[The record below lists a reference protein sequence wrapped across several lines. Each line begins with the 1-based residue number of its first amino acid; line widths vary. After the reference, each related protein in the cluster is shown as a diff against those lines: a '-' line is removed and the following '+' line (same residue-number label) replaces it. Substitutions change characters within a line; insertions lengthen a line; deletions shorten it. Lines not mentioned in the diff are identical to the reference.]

1 MTSHRCLLFVLAISV
16 YLVGATEFM
25 LSAIMFPLANAF
37 NVQALQISLLISAY
51 AFSYALAAPV
61 VGFFS
66 DKMDK
71 RKMLLVAMLFISID
85 SIAITFAPNLLIALI
100 LRVFGG
106 VASAALVPITFAFIS
121 DVIDENKQ
129 AIAMGYVML
138 GMTLGIITGPI
149 LAGVMTQYF
158 SWRMPFIF
166 MAVGGLLVLF
176 ISIKVLPSVASS
188 TVKQG
193 SFNIFKQGMI
203 SKFIIAKG
211 IWNGITVCLFLLAGE
226 ILRSRYQFNSAMTGS
241 LMGLFGIG
249 LIIGNSIVAK
259 VVSYKV
265 SELSLVLAIIRL
277 LFMIILL
284 FISDWLTLIGDCF
297 CLFGFG
303 VLLGLISPISTSLLA
318 RLNVKNKGLVLS
330 ISESF
335 NNIVLLLA
343 IPLFSWL
350 ISEGRVLTSTIL
362 ISLLFSIVIFFITRV
377 KVAMR

>member
-1 MTSHRCLLFVLAISV
+1 MTSHRCLLFVFAISV

-37 NVQALQISLLISAY
+37 NVQALQISWLISAY

-318 RLNVKNKGLVLS
+318 RLNVNNKGLVLS

>member
-37 NVQALQISLLISAY
+37 NVQALQISWLISAY

-149 LAGVMTQYF
+149 LAGGMTQYF
-158 SWRMPFIF
+158 SWKMPFIF
-166 MAVGGLLVLF
+166 MAIGGLLVLF
-176 ISIKVLPSVASS
+176 ISIKVLPFVASS
-188 TVKQG
+188 AVKQG
-193 SFNIFKQGMI
+193 SFNMFKQGMI

-226 ILRSRYQFNSAMTGS
+226 ILRSRYQLNSAMTGS

-249 LIIGNSIVAK
+249 LIIGNSVVAK

-265 SELSLVLAIIRL
+265 SELSLVLIIIGF

-318 RLNVKNKGLVLS
+318 RLNVNNKGLVLS

-350 ISEGRVLTSTIL
+350 ISEDRVLTSAIL
-362 ISLLFSIVIFFITRV
+362 VSILFSIAIFFITRV
-377 KVAMR
+377 KAAMR

>member
-37 NVQALQISLLISAY
+37 NVQALQISWLISAY
-51 AFSYALAAPV
+51 ALSYALAAPV
-61 VGFFS
+61 VGFLS

-318 RLNVKNKGLVLS
+318 RLNVNNKGLILS

>member
-37 NVQALQISLLISAY
+37 NVQALQISWLISAY

-149 LAGVMTQYF
+149 LAGGMTQYF
-158 SWRMPFIF
+158 SWKMPFIF
-166 MAVGGLLVLF
+166 MAIGGLLVLF
-176 ISIKVLPSVASS
+176 ISIKVLPFVASS
-188 TVKQG
+188 AVKQG
-193 SFNIFKQGMI
+193 SFNMFKQGMI

-226 ILRSRYQFNSAMTGS
+226 ILRSRYQLNSAMTGS

-249 LIIGNSIVAK
+249 LIIGNSVVAK

-265 SELSLVLAIIRL
+265 SELSLVLIIIGL
-277 LFMIILL
+277 LFMIILF

-318 RLNVKNKGLVLS
+318 RLNVNNKGLVLS

-350 ISEGRVLTSTIL
+350 ISEDRVLTSAIL
-362 ISLLFSIVIFFITRV
+362 VSILFSIAIFFITRV
-377 KVAMR
+377 KAAMR

>member
-1 MTSHRCLLFVLAISV
+1 MTSHRCLLFVFAISV

-37 NVQALQISLLISAY
+37 NVQALQISWLISAY

-211 IWNGITVCLFLLAGE
+211 IWNGITVCLFLLSGE

-318 RLNVKNKGLVLS
+318 RLNVNNKGLILS

>member
-37 NVQALQISLLISAY
+37 NVQALQISWLISAY

-138 GMTLGIITGPI
+138 GMTFGIITGPI
-149 LAGVMTQYF
+149 LAGGMTEYF
-158 SWRMPFIF
+158 SWKMPFIF
-166 MAVGGLLVLF
+166 MAVGGILVLF

-188 TVKQG
+188 AVKQG

-203 SKFIIAKG
+203 SKFIIAKA

-226 ILRSRYQFNSAMTGS
+226 ILRSRYQLNSAMTGS
-241 LMGLFGIG
+241 IMGLFGIG
-249 LIIGNSIVAK
+249 LIIGNSVVAK

-265 SELSLVLAIIRL
+265 SELSLVLVILGL
-277 LFMIILL
+277 LFMIILF

-318 RLNVKNKGLVLS
+318 RLNVNNKGLVLS

-335 NNIVLLLA
+335 NNMVLLLA

-350 ISEGRVLTSTIL
+350 ISEGRVLISAIL
-362 ISLLFSIVIFFITRV
+362 VSILFSIAIFFITRV

>member
-1 MTSHRCLLFVLAISV
+1 MTSHRCLLFVFAISV
-16 YLVGATEFM
+16 YFVGATEFM

-37 NVQALQISLLISAY
+37 NVQALQISWLISAY

-318 RLNVKNKGLVLS
+318 RLNVNNKGLILS

>member
-37 NVQALQISLLISAY
+37 NVQALQISWLISAY
-51 AFSYALAAPV
+51 ALSYALAAPV
-61 VGFFS
+61 VGFLS

-318 RLNVKNKGLVLS
+318 RLNVNNKGLILS

-350 ISEGRVLTSTIL
+350 ISEGRVLTSTI
-362 ISLLFSIVIFFITRV
+362 
-377 KVAMR
+377 

>member
-37 NVQALQISLLISAY
+37 NVQALQISWLISAY

-100 LRVFGG
+100 LRFFGG

-226 ILRSRYQFNSAMTGS
+226 ILRIRYQFNSAMTGS

>member
-37 NVQALQISLLISAY
+37 NVQALQISWLISAY

-85 SIAITFAPNLLIALI
+85 SIAITFAPNLSIALI

-149 LAGVMTQYF
+149 LAGGMTQYF
-158 SWRMPFIF
+158 SWKMPFIF

-193 SFNIFKQGMI
+193 SFNMFKQGMI

-249 LIIGNSIVAK
+249 LIIGNSVVAK

-265 SELSLVLAIIRL
+265 SELSLVLVILGL

-318 RLNVKNKGLVLS
+318 RLNVNNKGLVLS

-350 ISEGRVLTSTIL
+350 ISEDRVLISAIL
-362 ISLLFSIVIFFITRV
+362 VSILFSIAIFFITRV
-377 KVAMR
+377 KAAMR

>member
-1 MTSHRCLLFVLAISV
+1 MTSHRCLLFVFAISV

-37 NVQALQISLLISAY
+37 NVQALQISWLISAY

-318 RLNVKNKGLVLS
+318 RLNVNNKGLILS

>member
-37 NVQALQISLLISAY
+37 NVQALQISWLISAY

-318 RLNVKNKGLVLS
+318 RLNVNNKGLVLS

>member
-1 MTSHRCLLFVLAISV
+1 MTSHRCLLFVFAISV

-37 NVQALQISLLISAY
+37 NVQALQISWLISAY

-318 RLNVKNKGLVLS
+318 RLNVNNKGLILS

-350 ISEGRVLTSTIL
+350 ISEGCVLTSTIL

>member
-1 MTSHRCLLFVLAISV
+1 MTSYRCLLFVLAISV

-37 NVQALQISLLISAY
+37 NVQALQISWLISAY

-61 VGFFS
+61 VGFLS

-193 SFNIFKQGMI
+193 SFNIFKHGMI

-318 RLNVKNKGLVLS
+318 RLNVNNKGLILS

>member
-37 NVQALQISLLISAY
+37 NVQALQISWLISAY

-318 RLNVKNKGLVLS
+318 RLNVNNKGLILS

>member
-1 MTSHRCLLFVLAISV
+1 MTSHRCLLFVFAISV

-37 NVQALQISLLISAY
+37 NVQALQISWLISAY

-121 DVIDENKQ
+121 DVIDENEQ

-188 TVKQG
+188 TVKQC

-318 RLNVKNKGLVLS
+318 RLNVNNKGLILS